1 MKYQNNTETEKL
13 SIFKKIII
21 GMQMLF
27 VAFGAVVLVP
37 LLVGIDPAV
46 ALFTAGCG
54 TLIFHFITK
63 GKVPVF
69 LRSSFVFIAPVIK
82 ATELYGYPGA
92 LGGLMAVGI
101 VYMIMSFI
109 VKRNGAGFLSK
120 LFPPIVV
127 GPVIMI
133 IGMSLASTGV
143 GMANNNWLL
152 ASIALI
158 TAISVVVFG
167 KGTVKLLPVIIGLIV
182 SYIAAIVLRLVDFTK
197 LINAPWFSIPQF
209 ATPVFNINAILF
221 LIPVAIAPIIEH
233 IGDMYAISKATN
245 TNFVKNPGLSRTM
258 FGDGCATF
266 FSGLVGGTPTTT
278 YSEVTG
284 AIILTKLK
292 DPVILRIAAITAICF
307 AFLGKITGF
316 LYTIPQAILGGMMLL
331 LFGMITIVGIKTLI
345 ESKTNL
351 NHTKNM
357 VIVAV
362 MLTIGVGGAMISFGD
377 FMFGGVALA
386 SVIGITLNQILPD
399 KEKDL
404 RTI

>member
-1 MKYQNNTETEKL
+1 MKTEEETTEKL
-13 SIFKKIII
+13 SFIKKIII

-37 LLVGIDPAV
+37 LLVGIDPAI

-54 TLIFHFITK
+54 TLIFHFITN
-63 GKVPVF
+63 GKIPVF
-69 LRSSFVFIAPVIK
+69 LGSSFVFIAPVIK
-82 ATELYGYPGA
+82 ATQMYGYPGA

-101 VYMIMSFI
+101 VYMIMSFVI
-109 VKRNGAGFLSK
+109 KKKGIKFLSN

-133 IGMSLASTGV
+133 IGLSLASTGV
-143 GMANNNWLL
+143 EMANNNWLL
-152 ASIALI
+152 AIIALT
-158 TAISVVVFG
+158 TAIIVVVFG
-167 KGTVKLLPVIIGLIV
+167 KGTIKLLPVIFGLIV
-182 SYIAAIVLRLVDFTK
+182 SYIVAIFLGLVDFTK

-209 ATPVFNINAILF
+209 SLPVFNINAILF
-221 LIPVAIAPIIEH
+221 LIPVAIAPMIEH

-245 TNFVKNPGLSRTM
+245 KDFVKKPGLSRTM

-284 AIILTKLK
+284 AIILTKIT
-292 DPVILRIAAITAICF
+292 DPVVLRIAAITAICF
-307 AFLGKITGF
+307 AFLGRISGF

-331 LFGMITIVGIKTLI
+331 LFGMITIVGIKSIT
-345 ESKTNL
+345 ENKVNL

-357 VIVAV
+357 VIIAV
-362 MLTIGVGGAMISFGD
+362 MLTIGVGGAMLSFGN
-377 FMFGGVALA
+377 FSFGGVALA
-386 SVIGITLNQILPD
+386 SVIGITLNQVLPD

-404 RTI
+404 RSV

>member
-1 MKYQNNTETEKL
+1 MIQEETKEEL
-13 SIFKKIII
+13 SWLKKIII

-37 LLVGIDPAV
+37 LLVGIDPSI

-54 TLIFHFITK
+54 TLIFHLITK

-69 LRSSFVFIAPVIK
+69 LGSSFVFIAPVIK
-82 ATELYGYPGA
+82 ATQMYGYPGT
-92 LGGLMAVGI
+92 LGGLMAVGL
-101 VYMIMSFI
+101 VYILMSFI
-109 VKRNGAGFLSK
+109 VKKKGIAFLSN

-133 IGMSLASTGV
+133 IGLSLAGV
-143 GMANNNWLL
+143 GVEMANSNWLL
-152 ASIALI
+152 AIIALT
-158 TAISVVVFG
+158 TAIIVVIFG
-167 KGTVKLLPVIIGLIV
+167 KGTIKLLPVIFGLIV
-182 SYIAAIVLRLVDFTK
+182 SYIVAIFLGLVDFTK
-197 LINAPWFSIPQF
+197 LINAPWFSVPQF
-209 ATPVFNINAILF
+209 ALPVFNINAILF

-245 TNFVKNPGLSRTM
+245 KNFVKDPGLSRTM
-258 FGDGCATF
+258 LGDGCATF

-284 AIILTKLK
+284 AIILTKIT
-292 DPVILRIAAITAICF
+292 DPVVLRIAAITAIGF
-307 AFLGKITGF
+307 AFLGKISGF

-331 LFGMITIVGIKTLI
+331 LFGMITIVGIKAIT
-345 ESKTNL
+345 EGKVNL

-357 VIVAV
+357 VIIAV
-362 MLTIGVGGAMISFGD
+362 MLTIGVGGAMISFGN
-377 FMFGGVALA
+377 FAFGGVALA
-386 SVIGITLNQILPD
+386 SVIGITLNQVLPD

-404 RTI
+404 RSV

>member
-1 MKYQNNTETEKL
+1 MNSHKEKL
-13 SIFKKIII
+13 STFKEIIFGI
-21 GMQMLF
+21 QMLF

-37 LLVGIDPAV
+37 LLVGIDPAI

-54 TLIFHFITK
+54 TLIFHLLTK

-69 LRSSFVFIAPVIK
+69 LGSSFVFIAPVIK
-82 ATELYGYPGA
+82 ATELYGYSGA

-109 VKRNGAGFLSK
+109 VKKKGLKFLSNI
-120 LFPPIVV
+120 FPPIVV

-133 IGMSLASTGV
+133 IGLSLAGTGV
-143 GMANNNWLL
+143 KMANSNWLL
-152 ASIALI
+152 ACVALT

-167 KGTVKLLPVIIGLIV
+167 KGTLKLLPVIFGLIV
-182 SYIAAIVLRLVDFTK
+182 SYILAVVLGLVDFTK
-197 LINAPWFSIPQF
+197 LINAPWFSIPHF
-209 ATPVFNINAILF
+209 STPIFNINAILF
-221 LIPVAIAPIIEH
+221 LIPVAIAPMIEH

-245 TNFVKNPGLSRTM
+245 KNFVKDPGLSRTM

-266 FSGLVGGTPTTT
+266 FSSCVGGTPTTT

-284 AIILTKLK
+284 AIILTKITE
-292 DPVILRIAAITAICF
+292 PVVLRIAAITAIFF

-316 LYTIPQAILGGMMLL
+316 LYTIPEAILGGIMLL

-345 ESKTNL
+345 ENKVNL

-357 VIVAV
+357 VIIAV
-362 MLTIGVGGAMISFGD
+362 MLAIGVGGAMISFGN
-377 FMFGGVALA
+377 FSFGGVALA
-386 SVIGITLNQILPD
+386 SVIGITLNQVLPS

-404 RTI
+404 RSI